1 VQIRA
6 ENPNP
11 KPKGKPKGKKQAN
24 KKGDQQKKQQQ
35 QQEQQEKEVQQQQQW
50 GASKQPRY
58 EFDGMVEE
66 VRGEEEEEE
75 EAEGEGEGE
84 EVERGVACM
93 ETKKEQSLAARN
105 AQLEKESAELDNP
118 MVQTKKGTAV
128 AAEAALV
135 SEVRSFVGG
144 AAIAEGHSKSNSS
157 R

>member
-1 VQIRA
+1 MQIRA

-66 VRGEEEEEE
+66 VRGEEE
-75 EAEGEGEGE
+75 EGE